1 MTYRRIIDLAERVV
15 LTFVG
20 AFVAVY
26 IAAFAKGQADLAFLR
41 DPDLFDKAQVA
52 GMAAIVPLIS
62 GLLGFRVGD
71 KGTASVIPSNKPE
84 EGAAPPDPTP
94 ELTVATP
101 TPVATVSPS
110 AYEVPGELIDPVQ
123 SDPQWRYY
131 YNDAGM

>member
-15 LTFVG
+15 LGFVG

-26 IAAFAKGQADLAFLR
+26 IAAFAKGQTDLAFLR

-52 GMAAIVPLIS
+52 GMAAIVPLVS

-71 KGTASVIPSNKPE
+71 KNTASVIPSNKPE

-94 ELTVATP
+94 EPAVAAT

-110 AYEVPGELIDPVQ
+110 AYEVPSGVVEPVQ